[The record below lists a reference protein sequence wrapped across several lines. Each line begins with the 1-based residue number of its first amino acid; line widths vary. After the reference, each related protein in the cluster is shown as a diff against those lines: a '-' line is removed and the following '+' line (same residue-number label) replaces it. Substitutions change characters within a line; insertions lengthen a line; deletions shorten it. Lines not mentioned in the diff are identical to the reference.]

1 MGKENSKKDF
11 LDRSL
16 SDWSDLIDEQI
27 KANIEKDTDTYVIPK
42 GYCKGTLTI
51 EIIYE
56 MNPES
61 KETGMIE
68 VRINDTMLLA
78 LLGGE
83 SGSFYHTLK
92 SDDEFTLTL
101 KNTGRNYIKKVIF
114 HCACEVKP
122 EPNNYRFFNEY
133 AE

>member
-1 MGKENSKKDF
+1 MEKENSKKGFIDA
-11 LDRSL
+11 S
-16 SDWSDLIDEQI
+16 WSDLAAKQL
-27 KANIEKDTDTYVIPK
+27 KANIERDTDTYVIPK

-51 EIIYE
+51 EIIYK

-61 KETGMIE
+61 KGNGMIE
-68 VRINDTMLLA
+68 VRINDTMFLA

-83 SGSFYHTLK
+83 SGNFCHTLK

-101 KNTGRNYIKKVIF
+101 ENTGRNYIKKVIF

-122 EPNNYRFFNEY
+122 EPNNYRYFQ
-133 AE
+133 